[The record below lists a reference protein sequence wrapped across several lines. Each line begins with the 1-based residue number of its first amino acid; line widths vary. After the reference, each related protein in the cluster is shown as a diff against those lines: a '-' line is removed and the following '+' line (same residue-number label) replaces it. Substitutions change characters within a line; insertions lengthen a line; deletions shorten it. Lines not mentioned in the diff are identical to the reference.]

1 MLVVEFKRCIHSYVK
16 AFLDEKEVETLD
28 VAARL
33 ANCYALTHKA
43 SFVKT
48 PYKKPFNP
56 QFKPNSPQSKPFN
69 LIHTTL
75 S

>member
-1 MLVVEFKRCIHSYVK
+1 MLVEEFKRCIHSDVK

-33 ANCYALTHKA
+33 ADDYALTLKA
-43 SFVKT
+43 SFVN
-48 PYKKPFNP
+48 KKHFNP
-56 QFKPNSPQSKPFN
+56 QFKLNTPQSK
-69 LIHTTL
+69 LTTNWTTH